1 MRTPFGLKNSAQA
14 FQRLMDTVCQGL
26 SFAFVYLDDILVAS
40 RSQEE
45 HRHHLQQ
52 LFDRL
57 QAAGLILNLE
67 KCLFG
72 KPSLC
77 FLRHDVSADGIAPTA
92 ESVKAITDFPRPTT
106 VRELMSFVGMVNF
119 YKRFIPQASKIMAP
133 LHEATAGA
141 QTKTAMR
148 QMVTWTPERQSAF
161 HNTKTALAKATSLIH
176 FTPGAPLA
184 LTTDASD
191 FAVGGVVEQLVN
203 NEWRPLGFYS
213 SKFRPTL
220 RERKRPLSLEDH
232 QRSATDRELLAAY
245 RAIQHFRYLLEG
257 REFTLFTDHAP

>member
-1 MRTPFGLKNSAQA
+1 
-14 FQRLMDTVCQGL
+14 
-26 SFAFVYLDDILVAS
+26 
-40 RSQEE
+40 
-45 HRHHLQQ
+45 
-52 LFDRL
+52 
-57 QAAGLILNLE
+57 
-67 KCLFG
+67 
-72 KPSLC
+72 
-77 FLRHDVSADGIAPTA
+77 
-92 ESVKAITDFPRPTT
+92 
-106 VRELMSFVGMVNF
+106 
-119 YKRFIPQASKIMAP
+119 MAP
-133 LHEATAGA
+133 LHEVTAGA

-191 FAVGGVVEQLVN
+191 FAVGGGVEQLVN

-245 RAIQHFRYLLEG
+245 RAIQHFRLLAGGQGVHPIHGPRPPSRHDDKSSGHPISHASQAPSDPLRVYHRRAPPLRQVKRRCG
-257 REFTLFTDHAP
+257 RPLLYRD